1 MSNSNL
7 EDLMKKISEKL
18 NIDQNQLSK
27 AENKKEIDNILN
39 KADPSDIEK
48 AKKIIS
54 DKSALSKVLSTP
66 AAKQILKKFLGG
78 K

>member
-7 EDLMKKISEKL
+7 EDLMKKTSEKS
-18 NIDQNQLSK
+18 NIDKNSLDKNKNQ
-27 AENKKEIDNILN
+27 KELNNILN
-39 KADPSDIEK
+39 KANPSHIEK

-54 DKSALSKVLSTP
+54 DKTALSKVLSTP
-66 AAKQILKKFLGG
+66 KAKELLKKFLGG